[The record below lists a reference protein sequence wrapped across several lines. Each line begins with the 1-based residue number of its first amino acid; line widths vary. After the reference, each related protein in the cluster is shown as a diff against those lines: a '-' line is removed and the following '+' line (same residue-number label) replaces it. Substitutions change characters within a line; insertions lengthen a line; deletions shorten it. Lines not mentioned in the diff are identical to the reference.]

1 MCGIFGLVK
10 YQDSKIS
17 DADLL
22 KSINSLFIFSQTRGS
37 EAAGIAIN
45 NGQSIN
51 IYKKACSPREF
62 IKTDKYKKLF
72 KNSIKKHNYKNDGN
86 LNENNL
92 SIIGHS
98 RLVTNGY
105 QSEDHNNQPVAIQV
119 W

>member
-51 IYKKACSPREF
+51 IYKSMF
-62 IKTDKYKKLF
+62 
-72 KNSIKKHNYKNDGN
+72 S
-86 LNENNL
+86 
-92 SIIGHS
+92 S
-98 RLVTNGY
+98 RIY
-105 QSEDHNNQPVAIQV
+105 
-119 W
+119 